1 MTNKTYEKL
10 KRFIKENYKFIILL
24 IGLFFLLNYKLPY
37 YITTSGGLIDI
48 ENRIE
53 IKNKKE
59 ISGSFNLAYVNELQA
74 TIPTF
79 LIAKFNSDWEILKEE
94 EITVDDEKIEDVY
107 TRDALL
113 LQEANNNAIK
123 LAYNKAGKKLIIK
136 ENKVYVAY
144 VDKIADTTL
153 EVGDQ
158 IVKVD
163 ELKIVTKEQLYEYI
177 RSKDDKTKLTFEVL
191 NDEKNYT
198 RTATTLKNEDV
209 TMVGIMI
216 SNISEL
222 ETDPKIEL
230 KFNSSESGSSGGLM
244 MTLAIYN
251 YLIDDDITKGR
262 KIVGTGTI
270 DELGNVG
277 SIGGVKYKLA
287 GAVKEKADLF
297 LVPFGENYE
306 EAKKE
311 KEEKNYDI
319 KIVPVKTLDEAISYL
334 EKN

>member
-74 TIPTF
+74 TVPTF

-163 ELKIVTKEQLYEYI
+163 ELKIATKEQLYEYI

-191 NDEKNYT
+191 NDEKSYT
-198 RTATTLKNEDV
+198 RTAVTLKNEDV

-319 KIVPVKTLDEAISYL
+319 KIVPVKTLDETISYL

>member
-163 ELKIVTKEQLYEYI
+163 ELKIATKEQLYEYI

-191 NDEKNYT
+191 NDEKSYT
-198 RTATTLKNEDV
+198 RTAVTLKNEDV

-222 ETDPKIEL
+222 ETNPKIEL

>member
-311 KEEKNYDI
+311 KEEKDYDI

>member
-163 ELKIVTKEQLYEYI
+163 ELKIATKEQLYEYI

-191 NDEKNYT
+191 NDEKSYT
-198 RTATTLKNEDV
+198 RTAVTLKNEDV

>member
-123 LAYNKAGKKLIIK
+123 LAYNKAGKTLIIK

-163 ELKIVTKEQLYEYI
+163 ELKIATKEQLYEYI

-191 NDEKNYT
+191 NDEKSYT
-198 RTATTLKNEDV
+198 RTAVTLKNEDV